1 MMGMEAV
8 KRKQRAEC
16 AAEARTGVLSYLLGT
31 QQGKGH
37 LG

>member
-1 MMGMEAV
+1 MGMEAV

-16 AAEARTGVLSYLLGT
+16 AAEAEALSYLLGT
-31 QQGKGH
+31 QQGKDH